1 MNDLYLS
8 QFDPYAECITPQHP
22 ICKPKFPV
30 FDMHTHMGNLV
41 PGPGY
46 AALYNTA
53 DYVEALQDAGVAHI
67 VNLDG
72 VWGNELDAMIRKTEG
87 FENYITTFVWIDVSR
102 IDDPDFKQWVRN
114 HLMEAYRKGARGI
127 KMWKVISLEYRDT
140 YGRYIRT
147 DDSRLDVVYQTAA
160 ELHMPILIHIADPV
174 AFFKPADRHN
184 ERFEELNCHPDWQF
198 GKPGKLCFEE
208 LMDMQDRMVENHP
221 QTTFIIAHFGSYAE
235 NLKHV
240 ALRLDRYDNMY
251 VDMAARVAELGRVPY
266 SSKTFFETYSERI
279 VFGTDCCP
287 LDLGQHSIYYRF
299 LETMDEY
306 FPYQPNGEL
315 PGQGRWRIY
324 GIGLSDEILRKV
336 YYQNACRIMNMDEQQ
351 FLIQNK

>member
-102 IDDPDFKQWVRN
+102 IDDRISSN
-114 HLMEAYRKGARGI
+114 GC
-127 KMWKVISLEYRDT
+127 VI
-140 YGRYIRT
+140 I
-147 DDSRLDVVYQTAA
+147 
-160 ELHMPILIHIADPV
+160 
-174 AFFKPADRHN
+174 
-184 ERFEELNCHPDWQF
+184 
-198 GKPGKLCFEE
+198 
-208 LMDMQDRMVENHP
+208 
-221 QTTFIIAHFGSYAE
+221 
-235 NLKHV
+235 
-240 ALRLDRYDNMY
+240 
-251 VDMAARVAELGRVPY
+251 
-266 SSKTFFETYSERI
+266 
-279 VFGTDCCP
+279 
-287 LDLGQHSIYYRF
+287 
-299 LETMDEY
+299 
-306 FPYQPNGEL
+306 
-315 PGQGRWRIY
+315 
-324 GIGLSDEILRKV
+324 
-336 YYQNACRIMNMDEQQ
+336 
-351 FLIQNK
+351 